1 MSQGCGPAKQRG
13 SDCSE
18 KEAGSSLSSM
28 RTALLGGISG
38 LASAGSVGAR
48 LEVDKGRSSNGV
60 ADGVG
65 VVSGEEG
72 AIDDVLGNPLAR
84 LAVALLGVA
93 LLGVALGLAGRSAR
107 RCSRTHLRLRTQA
120 VGNLAR

>member
-28 RTALLGGISG
+28 RTALLAGISG
-38 LASAGSVGAR
+38 LASAGSMGTR
-48 LEVDKGRSSNGV
+48 LEEDGGLSSNGV

-72 AIDDVLGNPLAR
+72 ARDDVLGNPLAR

-93 LLGVALGLAGRSAR
+93 LGLTGRSAR
-107 RCSRTHLRLRTQA
+107 RCSRTHLRRRTHA
-120 VGNLAR
+120 VGNLAV